1 MRVTLLASLKKALN
15 QVNGNTMILE
25 EDAHYD
31 EYFCTDCKNRVYE
44 EKYNHKHSVCFDCFY
59 KGE

>member
-1 MRVTLLASLKKALN
+1 
-15 QVNGNTMILE
+15 MILE